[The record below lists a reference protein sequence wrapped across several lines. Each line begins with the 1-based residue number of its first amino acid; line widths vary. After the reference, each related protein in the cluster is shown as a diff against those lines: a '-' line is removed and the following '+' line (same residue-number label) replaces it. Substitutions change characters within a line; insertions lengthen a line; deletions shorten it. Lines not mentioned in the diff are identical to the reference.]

1 MDVFKIISLELNGM
15 KILLNSYSDSAS
27 ATTIL
32 PELEKATIDRDKDSA
47 IYCLD
52 IIIDWYNKNIQKV
65 RSNSFI
71 TDSEY
76 DEHER
81 IFNKV
86 KELRKDLEEYKCNNQ
101 LIDYESKSSDPLIFL
116 SHSSSDQKYGDALE
130 KFIMSLGI
138 NKEQLIYTSH
148 PLHKI
153 PLGEN
158 IYEYLRK
165 NISRNIFM
173 IFLWSDDYL
182 DSPACLN
189 EMGAAWLV
197 QCDYMNVFVPNFNY
211 NNPKIGKC
219 AVDNQKMGIDLG
231 RKDSCKQS
239 MLELKDKLM
248 ELFDLSID
256 EKEILYYIDEF
267 IKNI

>member
-1 MDVFKIISLELNGM
+1 MDAYKQIMLELNG
-15 KILLNSYSDSAS
+15 IESLLKSYDKTSRATAVIPKLESAVKERNKES
-27 ATTIL
+27 VL
-32 PELEKATIDRDKDSA
+32 
-47 IYCLD
+47 YCLN
-52 IIIDWYNKNIQKV
+52 IIIEWYDNNMNDIYMTLSV
-65 RSNSFI
+65 FNVA
-71 TDSEY
+71 E
-76 DEHER
+76 EHGR
-81 IFNKV
+81 LYKKV
-86 KELRKDLEEYKCNNQ
+86 KELRDSIYELEEDTKSNSKNQ
-101 LIDYESKSSDPLIFL
+101 LTTTPLIFL
-116 SHSSSDQKYGDALE
+116 SHSSTDQKYGDALE

-165 NISRNIFM
+165 NISRDMFM

-182 DSPACLN
+182 DNPACLN
-189 EMGAAWLV
+189 EMGAAWLA
-197 QCDYMNVFVPNFNY
+197 QCDYMNVFVPNFNF

-219 AVDNQKMGIDLG
+219 AVDIQKMGIDLG

-256 EKEILYYIDEF
+256 EKEILYYIDVF
-267 IKNI
+267 INNI